1 MRRLRSH
8 LTYANVVATL
18 ALVIAVGGGAAYAA
32 NTVFSS
38 DIADGE
44 VRNVDLAA
52 NSVGT
57 AKIADGSV
65 KNADLSTGASSSN
78 TIADGGVL
86 SVDVRDNNLTG
97 ADLLESSL
105 GKVPD
110 ADTLDGKDSTS
121 FMEGRAL
128 YNRVVQPDTGGFT
141 GDILVVPGFGKVY
154 GGCDPTG
161 AQTIF
166 NNTTPDPIH
175 VWVDDGSGDPVGAP
189 VVPGGGGSTTIP
201 TDPKALDLVTFQVGR
216 GTAADADFRLAT
228 IVVTSSWNGDQCIYQ
243 AQAVAQSK

>member
-1 MRRLRSH
+1 MLAKLRPRSA
-8 LTYANVVATL
+8 YDVIAAL
-18 ALVIAVGGGAAYAA
+18 ALFIALATGSAYAA

-38 DIADGE
+38 DIVDGE
-44 VRNVDLAA
+44 VKGPDLAA
-52 NSVGT
+52 NAVGSG
-57 AKIADGSV
+57 KIADRQV
-65 KNADLSTGASSSN
+65 KNADLSIGASSSN

-86 SVDVRDNNLTG
+86 SADVRDDNLTG

-110 ADTLDGKDSTS
+110 ADTLDGKDSAS
-121 FMEGRAL
+121 FMEGRAV
-128 YNRVVQPDTGGFT
+128 YNRVVQADTGGFT

-189 VVPGGGGSTTIP
+189 VVAGGGGSTTIP
-201 TDPKALDLVTFQVGR
+201 TDPKPLDRVIFQVGR

-228 IVVTSSWNGDQCIYQ
+228 IVVTSSWDGNQCIYQ